1 MPQTLNK
8 NWWLLGL
15 YGILNAIIS
24 AIYLVMQRTDGPVLF
39 HTWGRTIVFEGQ
51 LAIAAG
57 VCAMAAGIWRAGTGK
72 SWALALNGLALA
84 VLGVIQYGFTHLR
97 ISIITFAFLIIVMAI
112 SSAVVELRMAQRFRR
127 ERYYVDSWFFGLA
140 GALSVAFVLPSVAL
154 AQYWIPISRGSHL
167 DLLWLGSYF
176 GFTAI
181 CTMALAVRCYRQH
194 AASI

>member
-1 MPQTLNK
+1 MSQTLNK

-24 AIYLVMQRTDGPVLF
+24 VIYFVMQRTDGPVLF
-39 HTWGRTIVFEGQ
+39 HNWGRTIVFEGQ

-57 VCAMAAGIWRAGTGK
+57 ACAITAGIWRASTGK

-84 VLGVIQYGFTHLR
+84 VLGMIQYGLTHLR
-97 ISIITFAFLIIVMAI
+97 ISIVAFALLMVVMAI
-112 SSAVVELRMAQRFRR
+112 SIAVVELRMAQRFRR
-127 ERYYVDSWFFGLA
+127 KRYHVDSWLFGFA
-140 GALSVAFVLPSVAL
+140 GSLSAAFVLPSIAL
-154 AQYWIPISRGSHL
+154 ALHWIPMQPGSHL

-181 CTMALAVRCYRQH
+181 CTIILAVRLYLVLN
-194 AASI
+194 